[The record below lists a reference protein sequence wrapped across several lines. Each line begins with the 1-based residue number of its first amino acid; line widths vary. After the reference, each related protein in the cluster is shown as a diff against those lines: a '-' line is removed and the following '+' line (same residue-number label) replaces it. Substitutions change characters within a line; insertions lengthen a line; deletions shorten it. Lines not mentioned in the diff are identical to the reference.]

1 MARTARVYSDLDLNF
16 TKHPVTKDVALKTNE
31 YAVIGAVRNI
41 VMTNFGERRFTPKF
55 GGDVLSQLFEP
66 LDDMT
71 ALNIKQEIMTCISNY
86 EPRVKL
92 DVVDVVPNFSADGF
106 DVTIRFYL
114 LNSIRPITTALFLQR
129 LR

>member
-1 MARTARVYSDLDLNF
+1 MERTSRTYSDLDLRF
-16 TKHPVTKDVALKTNE
+16 SKHPVTKDVSLKINE
-31 YAVIGAVRNI
+31 YAIIGSVRNI

-55 GGDVLSQLFEP
+55 GSDVLSQLFEP

-71 ALNIKQEIMTCISNY
+71 AMNIKEEITASLTNY
-86 EPRVKL
+86 EPRIKIDFVN
-92 DVVDVVPNFSADGF
+92 VVPNFSDDGF

-114 LNSIRPITTALFLQR
+114 LNSIKPITTALFLQR